1 MSEENYLTLRK
12 LLNENLLME
21 LILFLLLFF
30 LILTQEWSNILLM
43 ILPLISFG
51 FSMVLEMIGVNKWR
65 LQSKDSPIR
74 YNPLGSEKKIASRL
88 YYTSIIQLVLLFWLG
103 AESLYRP
110 QMINFYSL
118 IFISLYVFT
127 YTFGYYWIFIDLWK
141 YAKISIMFNQ
151 SDIEGINVDI
161 KSIKKEYNQVL
172 SDLKLKNFKLI
183 SIGSL
188 IVFLALNL
196 INISFI
202 LMQLGGNFIGIV
214 FVLPGTGVESSG
226 PITIPLFIFVIII
239 LSPLLSI
246 IFLIF
251 SYKDINNINNK
262 TIHKIIA
269 PLPEDVQTTII
280 KNLKFLNKK
289 FREAMNV

>member
-141 YAKISIMFNQ
+141 YAKISIIFNQ

-172 SDLKLKNFKLI
+172 SDLKLKNFKFI